1 MTVAEYGRTYRVYLI
16 GVVLLLSGLY
26 WKIFPSMVQDWY
38 KDENYS
44 HGFIVP
50 LIAGYFLY
58 TRWDELK
65 KTPVIPWN
73 AGLAV
78 ILLGLLQLLVG
89 WLGTE
94 FFSMRSSLIVIL
106 AGLVLYLFG
115 TYVFRIALLSLAF
128 LIFMIPIPYI
138 IYDAVAFPLKIFVTK
153 VSVLTLQMLGIVVIR
168 EGNIIMFPALTLEV
182 ADACSGIR
190 SLISL
195 LALAVALA
203 FFLKI
208 SPFKRLVMI
217 CAAVPI
223 AIFSNAVR
231 VIVTGVLAQYWGAK
245 AAEGFFHEFAG
256 MVVFAMA
263 MAMLVSLGTLLGRG
277 KKQISDIAPET
288 PGNDQQLTG
297 MELQASDLR
306 QGAEAGGRKSMVVKF
321 VSVFVLLTTV
331 ALYLNLHK
339 DLEVPMNKTFDQFPK
354 VVSGWRMTQEF
365 AMADNIQKVLRAT
378 DTLTRR
384 YEAADGKL
392 VDLYIGYHGGG
403 KDSGEIH
410 SPKHCLPGS
419 GWFEVST
426 KRRLLDVSGSK
437 INLVQAVYR
446 KGDNR
451 QMFLYWF
458 QVQDKTISDEYSLK
472 IAEIVNSIINRR
484 RDASFIRISVP
495 FESDE
500 QGAVAIGERFI
511 RDLLPTMHEFLPE

>member
-1 MTVAEYGRTYRVYLI
+1 MTFIETLKQYRLQMMVI
-16 GVVLLLSGLY
+16 ILLLCGLY
-26 WKIFPSMVQDWY
+26 YQIIPPMVQQWY
-38 KDENYS
+38 HDENYS

-65 KTPVIPWN
+65 DTTVIPRN
-73 AGLAV
+73 VGLLV
-78 ILLGLLQLLVG
+78 ILFGLFQLLVG

-94 FFSMRSSLIVIL
+94 YFSMRSSLIVIL

-115 TYVFRIALLSLAF
+115 TAVFRIALLSIAYLF
-128 LIFMIPIPYI
+128 FMIPIPYI

-153 VSVLTLQMLGIVVIR
+153 VSVLILKMIGIVVMR

-195 LALAVALA
+195 LALAVAFA
-203 FFLKI
+203 FFLRI
-208 SPFKRLVMI
+208 SPWKRWILI

-223 AIFSNAVR
+223 AIITNAVR
-231 VIVTGVLAQYWGAK
+231 VIVTGILAQYWGAK

-256 MVVFAMA
+256 MVVFAVA
-263 MAMLVSLGTLLGRG
+263 MVMLVSLGTLLGRG
-277 KKQISDIAPET
+277 KKQISEIALQSSE
-288 PGNDQQLTG
+288 DEQQQT
-297 MELQASDLR
+297 ESRLQASDLR
-306 QGAEAGGRKSMVVKF
+306 QGTEAGAHKPMLGKF
-321 VSVFVLLTTV
+321 VSVFVLLTAV
-331 ALYLNLHK
+331 ALYISLHK

-354 VVSGWRMTQEF
+354 VVSGWRMTQEY
-365 AMADNIQKVLRAT
+365 AMADNIQKVLMAS

-384 YEAADGKL
+384 YVSADGKT

-403 KDSGEIH
+403 KESGEIH

-426 KRRLLDVSGSK
+426 KRRPLDVSGAK
-437 INLVQAVYR
+437 VNLVQAIYQ
-446 KGDNR
+446 KGDSR
-451 QMFLYWF
+451 QLFLYWF

-472 IAEIVNSIINRR
+472 IAEITNSIFNRR
-484 RDASFIRISVP
+484 RDASFIRVSVP
-495 FESDE
+495 FEADE
-500 QGAVAIGERFI
+500 QGTVTTGERFI
-511 RDLLPTMHEFLPE
+511 KDFMPAVREFLPR